1 MLRGVLLQGNSW
13 AQIAKL
19 LDGRT
24 DNSIKNWWHSTL
36 KRKVHGDDDGEGS
49 RKKHAGDSKPTAP
62 KKVPSFSTARLRTWR
77 SLFSEQSDDTRST
90 TGCGGAIREAGDDG
104 QNGSARE
111 DSRRG

>member
-1 MLRGVLLQGNSW
+1 MLRGVPFQGNRW
-13 AQIAKL
+13 AQIARL

-77 SLFSEQSDDTRST
+77 PLLSEQSDDTRST

-111 DSRRG
+111 GSRRG